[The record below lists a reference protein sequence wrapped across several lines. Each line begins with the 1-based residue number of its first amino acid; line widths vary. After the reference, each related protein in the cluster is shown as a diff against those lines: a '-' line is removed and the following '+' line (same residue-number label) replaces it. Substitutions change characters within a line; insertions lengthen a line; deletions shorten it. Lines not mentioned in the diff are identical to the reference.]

1 MDSFII
7 GTSTYNT
14 YLPKNGIIPFLIL
27 TQKDSYYKG
36 YMHINDLVSEYKK
49 ISEFLNIRWPLKNDE
64 QKVFARTMKIMEE
77 LGELSD
83 EILTSMN
90 LQRNTKVANF
100 SRENVEDEF
109 ADVLGSL
116 ILLGIELDI
125 DVEKVMKKKIA
136 FTRERFEMES
146 D

>member
-1 MDSFII
+1 MTIA
-7 GTSTYNT
+7 N
-14 YLPKNGIIPFLIL
+14 LVE
-27 TQKDSYYKG
+27 QYK
-36 YMHINDLVSEYKK
+36 E
-49 ISEFLNIRWPLKNDE
+49 ISEFLNTKWPLKNNE

-90 LQRNTKVANF
+90 LQRNTKVAKF
-100 SRENVEDEF
+100 SQQNVEDEF

-125 DVEKVMKKKIA
+125 DVAEVMKRKIA
-136 FTRERFEMES
+136 FTRDRFEMDKE
-146 D
+146 

>member
-1 MDSFII
+1 
-7 GTSTYNT
+7 
-14 YLPKNGIIPFLIL
+14 
-27 TQKDSYYKG
+27 
-36 YMHINDLVSEYKK
+36 MHIQDLVSEYKK
-49 ISEFLNIRWPLKNDE
+49 ISQFLNERWPLKNEE
-64 QKVFARTMKIMEE
+64 QRIFARTMKIMEE

-100 SRENVEDEF
+100 SHTNVEDEF

-125 DVEKVMKKKIA
+125 DVEAVMKKKIA
-136 FTRERFEMES
+136 FTRERFEMDSE
-146 D
+146 